1 MTHTEKKKVIENLIN
16 VPDKQK
22 RLFWGREIKT
32 FNILLEL
39 YPESKFWKGLTFPQ
53 KLDSMILFRSGF
65 YQNELKRRYNL
76 FKYNI
81 PTKKEIKLGEKY
93 GEDFNIDK
101 KPKTLR
107 DFLS

>member
-1 MTHTEKKKVIENLIN
+1 MTHTEKKKIIENLIN
-16 VPDKQK
+16 IPEKQK

-39 YPESKFWKGLTFPQ
+39 YPEFKFWQGLTFSK
-53 KLDSMILFRSGF
+53 KLDSMIVLRSGF
-65 YQNELKRRYNL
+65 FSEELKRKYNL

-81 PTKKEIKLGEKY
+81 PEKKEFKLGEKC
-93 GEDFNIDK
+93 GEDFKIDNR
-101 KPKTLR
+101 PKTLR

>member
-1 MTHTEKKKVIENLIN
+1 MTHTEKKKVIEKLLN

-32 FNILLEL
+32 LNILLEF

-81 PTKKEIKLGEKY
+81 PTKKEIKLGKKE
-93 GEDFNIDK
+93 GEDYINKNKI
-101 KPKTLR
+101 KTIK

>member
-1 MTHTEKKKVIENLIN
+1 VTHTEKKKVIEKLLN

-32 FNILLEL
+32 LNILIEV

-53 KLDSMILFRSGF
+53 KLDSMILFRSGY
-65 YQNELKRRYNL
+65 YQQELKRRYNL
-76 FKYNI
+76 YKYNI
-81 PTKKEIKLGEKY
+81 PPKKEITLG
-93 GEDFNIDK
+93 DK
-101 KPKTLR
+101 TGKDYTSKKKVKTIK